1 MLAADFNDVE
11 VARQREQFAN
21 MAGYLR
27 CLGAGLQTS
36 LPNSD
41 PAAILIAAADVLG
54 WCNELFDPALMRSVA
69 VSEARSLMAVA
80 DDKYMAKAR
89 EGKTASFTRPY
100 WKLLKVIA
108 EAAFLSVRTDQS
120 RRDLLR
126 VIRLAEQ
133 KARPRAKK
141 RASKQPVTLVVVRDT
156 KTE

>member
-54 WCNELFDPALMRSVA
+54 WCNELFDPALIRSAA
-69 VSEARSLMAVA
+69 VSEARRSMAVA
-80 DDKYMAKAR
+80 DAEYMAKAR
-89 EGKTASFTRPY
+89 EGKTISFTKPY
-100 WKLLKVIA
+100 WKLLKVMT
-108 EAAFLSVRTDQS
+108 EAALLSVRSDQA
-120 RRDLLR
+120 RRNLLR
-126 VIRLAEQ
+126 VIRLAER
-133 KARPRAKK
+133 KASPRPKK
-141 RASKQPVTLVVVRDT
+141 RAAKQPATLVVVRDT
-156 KTE
+156 ETE